1 MKEKTVNAL
10 IVTSQALSITS
21 QLLAIGI
28 EIGIVAG
35 GYFLY
40 KKVKK
45 ELTEEQIV
53 PVMVVEQKPEKHGI
67 KEKLCKVK
75 KIFKAIVD

>member
-1 MKEKTVNAL
+1 MKNNGMNAL

-40 KKVKK
+40 QKVKK
-45 ELTEEQIV
+45 EFTEEKTQV
-53 PVMVVEQKPEKHGI
+53 EAPVVEKKTL
-67 KEKLCKVK
+67 KERFGKIS
-75 KIFKAIVD
+75 KIFKAVTA

>member
-1 MKEKTVNAL
+1 MKTNGMNAL

-40 KKVKK
+40 QKVKK
-45 ELTEEQIV
+45 ELTEEKVQMEA
-53 PVMVVEQKPEKHGI
+53 PVMEKKTL
-67 KEKLCKVK
+67 KERFGKIS
-75 KIFKAIVD
+75 KIFKAVTA

>member
-1 MKEKTVNAL
+1 MKTNGMNAL

-40 KKVKK
+40 QKVKK
-45 ELTEEQIV
+45 ELTEEEK
-53 PVMVVEQKPEKHGI
+53 VMVESKPEKKTF
-67 KEKLCKVK
+67 KERFGKIS
-75 KIFKAIVD
+75 KIFKAVTA

>member
-1 MKEKTVNAL
+1 MKNNGMNAL

-28 EIGIVAG
+28 EIGFIAG

-40 KKVKK
+40 QKVKR
-45 ELTEEQIV
+45 ELTEEEKPQ
-53 PVMVVEQKPEKHGI
+53 VVEPVVTKKTL
-67 KEKLCKVK
+67 KERFSKVS
-75 KIFKAIVD
+75 KIFKAVTA

>member
-1 MKEKTVNAL
+1 MKNNGMNAL

-28 EIGIVAG
+28 EIGIIAG

-40 KKVKK
+40 QKVKR
-45 ELTEEQIV
+45 ELTEEEKPQ
-53 PVMVVEQKPEKHGI
+53 VVEPVVTKKTL
-67 KEKLCKVK
+67 KERFSKVS
-75 KIFKAIVD
+75 KIFKAVTA

>member
-1 MKEKTVNAL
+1 MKNNGMNAL

-40 KKVKK
+40 QKVKR
-45 ELTEEQIV
+45 ELTEEEKPQ
-53 PVMVVEQKPEKHGI
+53 VVEPVVKKKTL
-67 KEKLCKVK
+67 KERFSKVS
-75 KIFKAIVD
+75 KIFKAVTA

>member
-1 MKEKTVNAL
+1 MKNNGMNTL

-40 KKVKK
+40 KKIKK
-45 ELTEEQIV
+45 ELTEEKVQTV
-53 PVMVVEQKPEKHGI
+53 APVSENKKTL
-67 KEKLCKVK
+67 KERFSKVS
-75 KIFKAIVD
+75 KIFKAVTA

>member
-1 MKEKTVNAL
+1 MKNNGMNAL

-40 KKVKK
+40 QKVKR
-45 ELTEEQIV
+45 ELTEEEKTQ
-53 PVMVVEQKPEKHGI
+53 VVEPVVKKKTL
-67 KEKLCKVK
+67 KERFSKVS
-75 KIFKAIVD
+75 KIFKAVTA

>member
-1 MKEKTVNAL
+1 MKNNGMNAL
-10 IVTSQALSITS
+10 IITSQALSITS

-45 ELTEEQIV
+45 ELTEEEKPQIV
-53 PVMVVEQKPEKHGI
+53 AQVPYPEKTGF
-67 KEKLCKVK
+67 KAKFGKVK
-75 KIFKAIVD
+75 KIFKAVID